1 MEKDGRKDNEGTRN
15 KVPAMLI
22 SLSRRFFFSLAI
34 NMAEATK
41 QFKQSGDEVMTTEII
56 LSRMHAI
63 FIGYR

>member
-1 MEKDGRKDNEGTRN
+1 
-15 KVPAMLI
+15 
-22 SLSRRFFFSLAI
+22 
-34 NMAEATK
+34 MAEATK